1 MDLLQNTLSRFVD
14 GGQIAG
20 CAVKVVRHDETLY
33 EGSFGY
39 ADIESKTPMSSEST
53 IFPIASMSKV
63 VTVAGIMRLY
73 EQGLF
78 KLWDPVSEYLPGFK
92 RPTIA
97 LEKPDGSYEIVPAK
111 GEVTLRQL
119 FTMTSG
125 VPYPGKDTAA
135 ARIADQKGDEYL
147 AQHHTMPQTV
157 EYCNLVGG
165 LPLAFEPGEKWMYG
179 FSIDV
184 LGAVIEVL
192 SGKTLGEYL
201 KETIFDPLGMQDTG
215 FYVPTEKQSRI
226 ATLYQIREGM
236 KPDTRQYPAQKPI
249 FESGG
254 GGLFSTVRDY
264 SRFAQMLLHGGT
276 LDGARILGRKTI
288 DLMRSRATLKAV
300 VALMLI
306 LAALTAA
313 LGALLCPV
321 GEGIAAIRRKPWL
334 LAAALAAYIVYI
346 PLHEWVHGIFM
357 WALSGVKPRYG
368 LQLPYYAWAG
378 SSAWSEPP
386 LRNHCM
392 LTPWYPSAFLKKCM
406 RSIRSSPR
414 SVISY
419 SSSISVCLNSHTT

>member
-215 FYVPTEKQSRI
+215 FYVPAEKQSRI

-288 DLMRSRATLKAV
+288 DLIATDH
-300 VALMLI
+300 
-306 LAALTAA
+306 LTPQQQATHSWDTQRGYGYG
-313 LGALLCPV
+313 LGVRVMKNPEIADINGSV
-321 GEGIAAIRRKPWL
+321 GEWGWDGAFGNWFCVDPKEDLTCVYLTTNLPGDHYRFIPKLMASLYAS
-334 LAAALAAYIVYI
+334 LA
-346 PLHEWVHGIFM
+346 
-357 WALSGVKPRYG
+357 
-368 LQLPYYAWAG
+368 
-378 SSAWSEPP
+378 
-386 LRNHCM
+386 
-392 LTPWYPSAFLKKCM
+392 
-406 RSIRSSPR
+406 
-414 SVISY
+414 
-419 SSSISVCLNSHTT
+419 